1 MISLIQE
8 CNITGSFQ
16 EQRLESKYRMEIL
29 RNYLNLLQNHM
40 KYHHRTYFSLQKIS
54 RDEIGYCSWMS
65 DNLWGFLIFMD
76 NFCFFVVA
84 VMYLKQLVRKC
95 VLWLRGPVIPQSY
108 YTECSYEHTLL
119 HAMKIKQHLSLQSQY
134 KTGFTRLQGFYFGP
148 LGGSGA
154 SCRKNIIPESQLK
167 ASQK

>member
-1 MISLIQE
+1 MYGHPQE
-8 CNITGSFQ
+8 LSSHCTGPVN
-16 EQRLESKYRMEIL
+16 SKYHI
-29 RNYLNLLQNHM
+29 
-40 KYHHRTYFSLQKIS
+40 KYHHKTYYLLQKIS
-54 RDEIGYCSWMS
+54 REEIGYRSWIWG
-65 DNLWGFLIFMD
+65 NLWKFLIFMD
-76 NFCFFVVA
+76 NFCFVVVS

-108 YTECSYEHTLL
+108 YTECSYEQTFL
-119 HAMKIKQHLSLQSQY
+119 HAMKIKQHLSQQSQY
-134 KTGFTRLQGFYFGP
+134 KTEFTRLQGLYFGP